1 MRFRK
6 TRYIVPLR
14 PFSAQ
19 RRCNPRRLIR
29 IMHTVAHIIVKVG
42 DHMNRSIVAL
52 TLIALAAPWAV
63 LAEAPKTL
71 HVVETVEIKAPVSQ
85 VWKTIKDFDSLNS
98 WHPAFAKDEIIKG
111 KNNKPGAVRQLT
123 VKDGPTFTE
132 ELLGF
137 TPSTH
142 SYRYKILDP
151 SPLPMR
157 GYFSTISVAA
167 GADGVTVVTWKGKF
181 KRKNVSD
188 NPPDAESDA
197 GVTKFITGVYR
208 GGLDNLKKMIEGG

>member
-1 MRFRK
+1 
-6 TRYIVPLR
+6 
-14 PFSAQ
+14 
-19 RRCNPRRLIR
+19 
-29 IMHTVAHIIVKVG
+29 MHTVAQFIAKVG

-71 HVVETVEIKAPVSQ
+71 HVVETVEIKAPVSK
-85 VWKTIKDFDSLNS
+85 VWETIKNFDSLNT

-137 TPSTH
+137 TPSAH
-142 SYRYKILDP
+142 SYRYKIIDP
-151 SPLPMR
+151 SPLPMH
-157 GYFSTISVAA
+157 GYLSTISVAA
-167 GADGVTVVTWKGKF
+167 GADGVTVVTWKGRF

-197 GVTKFITGVYR
+197 GVTKFVTGVYR